1 MTFLILAQVERAN
14 DNDRI
19 QPPTSPALMLAN
31 VRVPQR
37 DNSYPY
43 NVFDF
48 TLNRGRDGPK
58 YFLKDYR
65 RVLLADAYGGYN
77 GVVAG
82 NEITRT
88 GCWAH
93 LRRKVIDAEKAAPEI
108 AREAIDLVRAL
119 YAVERQARDL
129 SLMARLELRQEESM
143 PVLAQ
148 LRKKLLEW
156 KKQLLPKHPMAE
168 AVNYAL
174 GQWAELKVFC
184 ADGAVS
190 IDNNVSERE
199 MKRVILN
206 RKNSLF
212 VGNPRGGRTAAI
224 LASLTSTCRRHDV
237 DPQLYLTQF
246 LINLSQVRRSELP
259 NWLPEQW
266 KHLQAARLPS

>member
-37 DNSYPY
+37 DNTYPY

-156 KKQLLPKHPMAE
+156 KSNCCQSIPWPKRLTT
-168 AVNYAL
+168 L
-174 GQWAELKVFC
+174 GTV
-184 ADGAVS
+184 
-190 IDNNVSERE
+190 
-199 MKRVILN
+199 
-206 RKNSLF
+206 
-212 VGNPRGGRTAAI
+212 GRTE
-224 LASLTSTCRRHDV
+224 SLLCGWCGQHRQQRLGTRDEACDFKSKEFFVCRQSAWR
-237 DPQLYLTQF
+237 
-246 LINLSQVRRSELP
+246 
-259 NWLPEQW
+259 
-266 KHLQAARLPS
+266 